1 MKKISFLL
9 VNYNMNG
16 LVDQVIQSI
25 TSRLSNTD
33 ISYEILVADNSTQNE
48 YAFDINDSQRYS
60 STQFYFIE
68 NKGWVDALNFL
79 FSKIDGE
86 FICICH
92 PDIEFD
98 EDCIPKLLRFLEEN
112 EDVGIVS
119 PDMTY
124 PNGTHVNIRLRFP
137 TLITEYKRLFNI
149 ISHILINKK
158 FMRDEILWERKADV
172 AVDTV
177 MSVCLFS
184 RREIIDKI
192 EQIPKEFFLYYA
204 NDYICLQAKR
214 EGYKNYYLK
223 DATIIHYERFSDD
236 KLYSSEKE
244 LDYKKT
250 PAPILDRMERDL
262 FVFYKHLCN
271 KPTYFLFQI
280 LSTLEYSVH
289 ALASIKTTR
298 KLVNPILK
306 KCFDTIKVVWK
317 T

>member
-9 VNYNMNG
+9 VNYNMKG
-16 LVDQVIQSI
+16 LVEQVIQSI
-25 TSRLSNTD
+25 TTRLSESN
-33 ISYEILVADNSTQNE
+33 ISYEILIADNSTQNE
-48 YAFDINDSQRYS
+48 YAFNNEDCQSHKNS
-60 STQFYFIE
+60 QFYFIE

-79 FSKIDGE
+79 FNKVNGE
-86 FICICH
+86 YVCICH
-92 PDIEFD
+92 PDIEFND
-98 EDCIPKLLRFLEEN
+98 HCIPKLLDFLEEN
-112 EDVGIVS
+112 KEVGIVS

-124 PNGTHVNIRLRFP
+124 PNGQHVNIRLHFP
-137 TLITEYKRLFNI
+137 TLSTEYKRLLNI
-149 ISHILINKK
+149 ISHILIKKK
-158 FMRDEILWERKADV
+158 FMKDEILWDRFEDV
-172 AVDTV
+172 DVDTV
-177 MSVCLFS
+177 MSVCLLA

-192 EQIPKEFFLYYA
+192 GQIPEEFFLYYA

-214 EGYKNYYLK
+214 NGYNNYYLK

-236 KLYSSEKE
+236 TLYSSEKD

-280 LSTLEYSVH
+280 FSTLEYTVH
-289 ALASIKTTR
+289 GLASIKNT
-298 KLVNPILK
+298 KKFSNPILK
-306 KCFDTIKVVWK
+306 KCLDTIKVVWK